1 MKFLYPEFLW
11 ALFAVLIP
19 IVIHLFNFKK
29 FKKEYFSNI
38 SLLKEVK
45 LETQSKSML
54 KHWLVLITRVLTIV
68 LLVLAFCQPYLESKN
83 IKKESKNIVGIYLD
97 NSLSMDAK
105 VADGYLFDKAKN
117 TALEIVQNYSPTDGF
132 QLLTNDFEGRHQRVV
147 SQDEMIKL
155 IEEVQLTSLS
165 KDFNEIYEREK
176 DLFKNSKGSKQLFWL
191 SDFQKN
197 NFDLNTMKIDS
208 LLNLKLIPFKQEGLR
223 NLYID
228 SVWYNS
234 PLRQVNQDEELN
246 VRIVNKSND
255 EIGTKVN
262 LKINKETKGVVNTR
276 IEANSV
282 KVISLNYS
290 IQKRGE
296 QLGKVY
302 LSDYPDPTL
311 TFDDE
316 FLFSYTVN
324 KESNLL
330 YLSDKSKVDSSN
342 NIFAVYSG
350 DENYKITTHS
360 FTTVDYSKLSQ
371 FALIVIENA
380 EMLSSGFQ
388 NELKQYLLKGG
399 SVLLVPSSTIDLE
412 TYQTFFSSVISAQ
425 VSNKVTGNYK
435 VGKLNKSHQLY
446 DNVFEEVPENIDL
459 PTVNSYYPAVFQTKS
474 RTSTLLSLQN
484 DSPFLSVSKIGKG
497 NFYFLSASLS
507 ASSFSQ
513 HALFV
518 PTLLRIGE
526 NSTVS
531 YPLFYELGNKG
542 LIEVNQ
548 NINEGEVEIK
558 ELDSEFE
565 FIPEV
570 IKSNDGVAIAV
581 HDKVKTAN
589 HYLLYINN
597 KFVFPLTY
605 NYNRLESSLSYYSD
619 SELNEMIDKNQL
631 TSSIEVIEQPEQGN
645 YSILMSVIEDQ
656 KYWRYFVLGALF
668 FLLLE
673 ILLIRFFKS
682 R

>member
-19 IVIHLFNFKK
+19 IIVHLFNFKK
-29 FKKEYFSNI
+29 FKKEYFSDI

-45 LETQSKSML
+45 LETKSKSKL
-54 KHWLVLITRVLTIV
+54 KHLLVLITRVLAIV
-68 LLVLAFCQPYLESKN
+68 LLVSAFSQPYLESEN
-83 IKKESKNIVGIYLD
+83 RKKESKNIVGVYLD
-97 NSLSMDAK
+97 NSFSMDAK

-117 TALEIVQNYSPTDGF
+117 TASEIVQNYSPTDGF

-197 NFDLNTMKIDS
+197 NFDLNKMKTDS
-208 LLNLKLIPFKQEGLR
+208 SLSLKLIPFKQEGLK

-228 SVWYNS
+228 SVWFTS
-234 PLRQVNQDEELN
+234 PLRQVNQDEVLN
-246 VRIVNKSND
+246 VRIVNKSDD

-262 LKINKETKGVVNTR
+262 LKINKETKGIVNTR

-324 KESNLL
+324 KKSNLL
-330 YLSDKSKVDSSN
+330 YISDKSKVDSSN
-342 NIFAVYSG
+342 NVLAVFSG
-350 DENYKITTHS
+350 DENFKITTHS

-380 EMLSSGFQ
+380 KTLSSGFQ
-388 NELKQYLLKGG
+388 NELKQYLSKGG
-399 SVLLVPSSTIDLE
+399 SVLLVPGSIIDMD
-412 TYQTFFSSVISAQ
+412 TYKVFFSSVVGAQ
-425 VSNKVTGNYK
+425 ISNKVKGSYK
-435 VGKLNKSHQLY
+435 VGKLNRAHQLY
-446 DNVFEEVPENIDL
+446 DNVFEEILENIDL
-459 PTVNSYYPAVFQTKS
+459 PRVSSYYPTVFQTKS

-507 ASSFSQ
+507 ESSFSQ

-518 PTLLRIGE
+518 PTLLRISE

-542 LIEVNQ
+542 LVEVNQ
-548 NINEGEVEIK
+548 NINEGEVKIK

-570 IKSNDGVAIAV
+570 IKSNNGVALAV

-597 KFVFPLTY
+597 EIVFPMTY

-619 SELNEMIDKNQL
+619 SELNELISKNQL
-631 TSSIEVIEQPEQGN
+631 SSSIEVIEQPEQGN
-645 YSILMSVIEDQ
+645 YSKLKSLIEDQ
-656 KYWRYFVLGALF
+656 KYWRYFVMGAL
-668 FLLLE
+668 LLLLVE
-673 ILLIRFFKS
+673 VLLIRLLK
-682 R
+682 